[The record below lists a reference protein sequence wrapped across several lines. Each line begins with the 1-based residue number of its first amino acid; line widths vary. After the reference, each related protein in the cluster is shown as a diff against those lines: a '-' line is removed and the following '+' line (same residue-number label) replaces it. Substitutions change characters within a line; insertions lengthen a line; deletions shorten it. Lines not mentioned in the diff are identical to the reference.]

1 MYPTDMF
8 EIIGIWVALLLMLMI
23 YSYPLWKENPV
34 YRFAENTFVS
44 SSMAI
49 LLIVALQNTF
59 RIAIQPLLN
68 GQVHYIIPILL
79 GVAMYSLLVPQHR
92 YLSRYPIA
100 VLVGAA
106 FGLGMR
112 GVLIPNIINQVVS
125 TITPPSGGDM
135 MSWINFTFI
144 AFGTICSLM
153 YFFLSYEHKGTLEYP
168 TRIGRLI
175 IMLGLGA
182 YFGNTVLF
190 RFAMLTGRAQYLL
203 QVLGILPM

>member
-1 MYPTDMF
+1 MYPTNIF
-8 EIIGIWVALLLMLMI
+8 ELAGIWVALLLMLMI
-23 YSYPLWKENPV
+23 YSYPLWKENIA
-34 YRFAENTFVS
+34 YRFAENTFVA

-49 LLIVALQNTF
+49 LLVVAVLNTY
-59 RIAIQPLLN
+59 RIAIQPLMN
-68 GQVHYIIPILL
+68 GELHYVIPILL
-79 GVAMYSLLVPQHR
+79 GVAMYSLLIPKHR

-112 GVLIPNIINQVVS
+112 GVLIPNIINQVIS
-125 TITPPSGGDM
+125 TITPPDGGDTM
-135 MSWINFTFI
+135 AWINFTYI

-153 YFFLSYEHKGTLEYP
+153 YFFLSYEHKGTLKYP
-168 TRIGRLI
+168 TKIGRLI

-190 RFAMLTGRAQYLL
+190 RFAMLAGRAQYLL

>member
-49 LLIVALQNTF
+49 LLIVALQNTN

-112 GVLIPNIINQVVS
+112 GVLIPNIINQVVT